1 LTVKQCSLYSAISA
15 IRWAADS
22 QIQDKAREVLSDFLT
37 LIEVYREKL
46 LTGKHMAETVRGL
59 VDAVDYWGYLV
70 AENQKS
76 ENAAK
81 WKYKNISIFTDMME
95 RWEKDPD
102 TINPN
107 IFTYLNRI
115 TLITRDDVEE
125 DDKGKV
131 NLMTIHSAKGL
142 EFDTVFVAGVE
153 DAIIPHG
160 RALEESEDNI
170 EEERRLFYVAITRAK
185 RKLYLTS
192 CLTRRMMRELTDCV
206 PSRFLDEIPVD
217 LIKTHQPDIEASDS
231 EADEYFARMRS
242 NFKSKA

>member
-1 LTVKQCSLYSAISA
+1 MEVQEHLDLY
-15 IRWAADS
+15 RYDG
-22 QIQDKAREVLSDFLT
+22 T
-37 LIEVYREKL
+37 
-46 LTGKHMAETVRGL
+46 M
-59 VDAVDYWGYLV
+59 
-70 AENQKS
+70 
-76 ENAAK
+76 
-81 WKYKNISIFTDMME
+81 
-95 RWEKDPD
+95 EKDPD

-142 EFDTVFVAGVE
+142 EFDTVFVAGWRTRSS
-153 DAIIPHG
+153 P
-160 RALEESEDNI
+160 RPALEESEDNI